1 MTSILVHWLGSGK
14 SALVANWSG
23 QVEEKEKNAF
33 VFVHFIGSSAE
44 SASYIK
50 LIRRSVAA
58 LTYHLLSQRFCIY

>member
-1 MTSILVHWLGSGK
+1 M
-14 SALVANWSG
+14 ANWSG
-23 QVEEKEKNAF
+23 QIEEKEKNAF

-58 LTYHLLSQRFCIY
+58 LNYHLLSQRYCIY

>member
-1 MTSILVHWLGSGK
+1 M
-14 SALVANWSG
+14 ANWSG
-23 QVEEKEKNAF
+23 QIEEKEKNAF

-58 LTYHLLSQRFCIY
+58 LTCHLLSQRFCIY